1 MQHTWTDFNRELNYI
16 LWQLYATSYVCNLP
30 LEYVMYLHEL
40 YYVLTD
46 VYARALAFV
55 LLCSGVDLV
64 ALLRRTC
71 VASRI
76 LKTLELVVAF
86 LAPCPHYYAVSYK
99 KFVKIQKDC
108 TRVWCQMRWRCT
120 IFNSKCWFT
129 AMRACKNVWK
139 YAIAHMLF
147 ESTVSFHLFTSF
159 TSMPYVYMPFY
170 RMRSNYSRTE
180 LSRCSR
186 TGVTAN
192 IWT

>member
-1 MQHTWTDFNRELNYI
+1 MHDSIANWYVPVQFIFVNI
-16 LWQLYATSYVCNLP
+16 QFCPVIYATYI
-30 LEYVMYLHEL
+30 YITYATYIYLNRL
-40 YYVLTD
+40 QQRVK
-46 VYARALAFV
+46 
-55 LLCSGVDLV
+55 LLC
-64 ALLRRTC
+64 R
-71 VASRI
+71 
-76 LKTLELVVAF
+76 
-86 LAPCPHYYAVSYK
+86 
-99 KFVKIQKDC
+99 KDWS
-108 TRVWCQMRWRCT
+108 RVWCQMWWKCT
-120 IFNSKCWFT
+120 IYIFNSKCWFT